1 MGLAPYGKPKY
12 LDALRDV
19 LKLEKNGAFKLNLNY
34 FKSSDIS
41 RLRAQDILIDADNK
55 GKWKRRCP
63 V

>member
-1 MGLAPYGKPKY
+1 MDTLVGEREYSYWEIGDELPFSSS
-12 LDALRDV
+12 DV
-19 LKLEKNGAFKLNLNY
+19 SANLNY